1 MLTFSD
7 EQNLIRDSVAEIGS
21 RYGHEYFTKKAR
33 SGGRSDELWAEVGAA
48 GFIGVSIGEEY
59 GGGGMG
65 MAELSVVIEELG
77 HQGCPLLMLIV
88 SPAICG
94 SVIERHAT
102 EAMKQKWLPGI
113 ASGEKRMAFAITEPD
128 AGSNSH
134 KIAVTAN
141 KDGDVWRLNG
151 TKYYISGVDESDAIL
166 VVTRTSRDE
175 ETGKGRLS
183 LFVVPTDSPGLS
195 FQSIDMELIA
205 PEDQFTVFFDNVE
218 LPADAL
224 VGEEGK
230 GLLQVFDGLNPERIA
245 GAAIGNGL
253 GLYAL
258 EKATK
263 YANEREVWGVP
274 IATHQ
279 GLSHPLAKAY
289 INVQLSRLATFQAAK
304 LWDSGEDA
312 SEAANI
318 AKYSAGEA
326 VLEALDQSI
335 QTHGGN
341 GLTREYGLADMW
353 FVARL
358 LRTAPISREMI
369 LNFVA
374 QHSLGLAK
382 SY

>member
-1 MLTFSD
+1 MLTFTD
-7 EQNLIRDSVAEIGS
+7 EQNLIRESVAEIGH
-21 RYGHEYFTKKAR
+21 RYGHEYFTRKAR
-33 SGGRSDELWAEVGAA
+33 NGGRAHELWEEVGRA
-48 GFIGVSIGEEY
+48 GFVGVSISEEY

-65 MAELSVVIEELG
+65 MAELSIVIEELG

-94 SVIERHAT
+94 SVLERHAS
-102 EAMKQKWLPGI
+102 EEMKREWLPKI
-113 ASGEKRMAFAITEPD
+113 ASGEKLMSFAITEPD

-134 KIAVTAN
+134 NLSLTAVR
-141 KDGDVWRLNG
+141 DGDVWRLNG

-166 VVTRTSRDE
+166 VVTRTSRDDVTE
-175 ETGKGRLS
+175 KGRLS
-183 LFVVPTDSPGLS
+183 LFVVPTDLPGLTYHR
-195 FQSIDMELIA
+195 IEMELIA
-205 PEDQFTVFFDNVE
+205 PEDQFTIFFENVE
-218 LPADAL
+218 LPASAL
-224 VGEEGK
+224 VGEEGD
-230 GLLQVFDGLNPERIA
+230 GLRQVFDGLNPERIA
-245 GAAIGNGL
+245 GAAIGNGIA
-253 GLYAL
+253 LYAL
-258 EKATK
+258 DKATK
-263 YANEREVWGVP
+263 YANERNVWGVP

-279 GLSHPLAKAY
+279 GIAHPLAKAY
-289 INVQLSRLATFQAAK
+289 INVQLARLATYQAAQ
-304 LWDSGEDA
+304 LWDSGAEA

-318 AKYSAGEA
+318 AKYSAAEA

-341 GLTREYGLADMW
+341 GLSTEYGLADMW

>member
-1 MLTFSD
+1 MLTFTD
-7 EQNLIRDSVAEIGS
+7 EQNLIRDSVAEIGR
-21 RYGHEYFTKKAR
+21 RYGHEYFTRKAR
-33 SGGRSDELWAEVGAA
+33 NGGRSHELWEEVGGA
-48 GFIGVSIGEEY
+48 GFVGVSISEEY

-65 MAELSVVIEELG
+65 MAELSIVIEELG

-94 SVIERHAT
+94 SVLERHAS
-102 EAMKQKWLPGI
+102 EEMKRDWLPKI
-113 ASGEKRMAFAITEPD
+113 ASGEKLMSFAITEPD

-134 KIAVTAN
+134 NLSLTAVR
-141 KDGDVWRLNG
+141 DGDVWRLNG

-166 VVTRTSRDE
+166 VVTRTSRDDVTE
-175 ETGKGRLS
+175 KGRLS
-183 LFVVPTDSPGLS
+183 LFVVPTDSPGLTYHR
-195 FQSIDMELIA
+195 IEMELVA
-205 PEDQFTVFFDNVE
+205 PEDQFTIFFDNVE
-218 LPADAL
+218 LPASAL
-224 VGEEGK
+224 VGEEGD
-230 GLLQVFDGLNPERIA
+230 GLRQVFDGLNPERIA
-245 GAAIGNGL
+245 GAAIGNGIA
-253 GLYAL
+253 LYAL
-258 EKATK
+258 DKATK
-263 YANEREVWGVP
+263 YANERNVWGVP

-279 GLSHPLAKAY
+279 GIAHPLAKAY
-289 INVQLSRLATFQAAK
+289 INVQLARLATYQAAQ
-304 LWDSGEDA
+304 LWDSGAEA

-318 AKYSAGEA
+318 AKYSAAEA

-341 GLTREYGLADMW
+341 GLSTEYGLADMW